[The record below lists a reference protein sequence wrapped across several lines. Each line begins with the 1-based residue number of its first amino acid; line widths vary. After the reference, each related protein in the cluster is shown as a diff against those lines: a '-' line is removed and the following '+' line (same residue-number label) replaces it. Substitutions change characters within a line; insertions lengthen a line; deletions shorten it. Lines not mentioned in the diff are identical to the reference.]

1 MWKNVY
7 SDFLLE
13 NLDSPLQEE
22 TLKDKLR
29 EASKEVKMGTS
40 NKPNSDMANLQGED
54 VLAWLKQTDGHN
66 VLKRRQSLRE
76 QCSPTY
82 STSTT
87 TDASDSTQGP
97 LCKIVCFISYEK

>member
-1 MWKNVY
+1 MY

-54 VLAWLKQTDGHN
+54 VLA
-66 VLKRRQSLRE
+66 
-76 QCSPTY
+76 
-82 STSTT
+82 
-87 TDASDSTQGP
+87 
-97 LCKIVCFISYEK
+97 